1 MLEGPIWKK
10 VMVFA
15 IPLVLTGILQ
25 QLFNMADT
33 AVVGQFAGKEA
44 MAAVGSNG
52 HLTGLLVNTF
62 IGISTGIVVVM
73 GNALGAGNRE
83 KAAQCVHTGVVF
95 PVISG
100 IIIACVAQLI
110 ASKLLTI
117 LNVPIEI
124 KPMALTYLRIYMV
137 GLPLIFL
144 YDFESAILRS
154 YGDSRTPLT
163 SLAISGTVNIVLNL
177 ILVIIFHLS
186 VAGVA
191 IATVISYGVSTVILL
206 IAITRRESLTIKHSI
221 VEDKVLKQILVIG
234 VPAGLQSAVF
244 SLSNICI
251 QSSINSLGADAMA
264 ATAAA
269 SQLELLQYSVLFA
282 ISQACTAF
290 IGQNYG
296 AGNRKR
302 CRKVTKVCLWQE
314 ILSAFAIAV
323 VMIFF
328 SQQLLEIFNNDSNV
342 IRLGKIRLIII
353 LIGTVLNGIIEVY
366 SSTMIGYGN
375 SLSPALCERQA
386 LFYIVR

>member
-1 MLEGPIWKK
+1 M
-10 VMVFA
+10 
-15 IPLVLTGILQ
+15 
-25 QLFNMADT
+25 
-33 AVVGQFAGKEA
+33 
-44 MAAVGSNG
+44 
-52 HLTGLLVNTF
+52 
-62 IGISTGIVVVM
+62 
-73 GNALGAGNRE
+73 
-83 KAAQCVHTGVVF
+83 
-95 PVISG
+95 
-100 IIIACVAQLI
+100 
-110 ASKLLTI
+110 
-117 LNVPIEI
+117 
-124 KPMALTYLRIYMV
+124 
-137 GLPLIFL
+137 
-144 YDFESAILRS
+144 
-154 YGDSRTPLT
+154 
-163 SLAISGTVNIVLNL
+163 
-177 ILVIIFHLS
+177 
-186 VAGVA
+186 
-191 IATVISYGVSTVILL
+191 
-206 IAITRRESLTIKHSI
+206 TIKHSI